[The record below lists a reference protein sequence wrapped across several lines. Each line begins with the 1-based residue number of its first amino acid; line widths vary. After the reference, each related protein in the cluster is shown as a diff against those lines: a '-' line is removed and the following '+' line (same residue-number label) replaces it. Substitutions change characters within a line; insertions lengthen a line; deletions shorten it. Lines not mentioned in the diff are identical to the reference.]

1 MDKLVTVWWKERA
14 NLGMFEVETQ
24 ILLSLTKF
32 DLRVCSK
39 LACDFVERNPSHRA
53 ALNAYYR
60 EFLKM
65 TQKNYILVA
74 G

>member
-32 DLRVCSK
+32 DLRVCSNW
-39 LACDFVERNPSHRA
+39 LVTSW
-53 ALNAYYR
+53 R
-60 EFLKM
+60 ETLL
-65 TQKNYILVA
+65 TEQP
-74 G
+74 